1 MTVYIIQV
9 SKEVLIVNYPQI
21 IVCKYTIAIQPVC
34 SLPCIGED
42 SINRY
47 LSTKQH
53 TIVKASPILEPRSKF
68 IK

>member
-21 IVCKYTIAIQPVC
+21 IVCKYTIQPVC

-53 TIVKASPILEPRSKF
+53 TIVTASPILEPRSKF